1 MIKVGI
7 YGASGYTGQECLRL
21 LLRHSGV
28 EVVAITS
35 RRYAGLPIADVYPV
49 FAGLTSLVFM
59 DASPKE
65 VAEQADVIFL
75 ALPHSESMKVAPVF
89 LGSGKKV
96 IDLSADYR
104 LRDVKVYEHWYG
116 QHTSPQVVSQAVY
129 GIPELY
135 RDEVAKARFVANP
148 GCYPTSVILGTA
160 PALKH
165 RLIDTTSLIVDSKSG
180 TSGAGRDPQ
189 VGSLFCEVNEGF
201 KAYKVGKHR
210 HTPEIEQELSRLAGQ
225 EIKISFTP
233 HLLPI
238 DRGILSTIYATLSWD
253 ITGEEITELYR
264 NFYQGERFVRVCQP
278 GSFPNVAFV
287 RGSNYCDIGVTVDA
301 RTHRLIIVSVI
312 DNLVKGAAGQAIQ
325 NMNILCGFPEHT
337 GLDMIALFP

>member
-1 MIKVGI
+1 
-7 YGASGYTGQECLRL
+7 
-21 LLRHSGV
+21 
-28 EVVAITS
+28 
-35 RRYAGLPIADVYPV
+35 
-49 FAGLTSLVFM
+49 
-59 DASPKE
+59 
-65 VAEQADVIFL
+65 
-75 ALPHSESMKVAPVF
+75 MKVAPVF
-89 LGSGKKV
+89 LDSGKKV

-135 RDEVAKARFVANP
+135 RDEVAKTRFVANP

-165 RLIDTTSLIVDSKSG
+165 RLIDTASVIVDSKSG

-238 DRGILSTIYATLSWD
+238 DRGILSTIYATLSSGHHRRRNNGTLPEFLSGGA
-253 ITGEEITELYR
+253 ICPGLSAGKFPQCCFCPRVQLLRYR
-264 NFYQGERFVRVCQP
+264 RDC
-278 GSFPNVAFV
+278 
-287 RGSNYCDIGVTVDA
+287 
-301 RTHRLIIVSVI
+301 
-312 DNLVKGAAGQAIQ
+312 
-325 NMNILCGFPEHT
+325 
-337 GLDMIALFP
+337 

>member
-1 MIKVGI
+1 
-7 YGASGYTGQECLRL
+7 
-21 LLRHSGV
+21 
-28 EVVAITS
+28 
-35 RRYAGLPIADVYPV
+35 
-49 FAGLTSLVFM
+49 
-59 DASPKE
+59 
-65 VAEQADVIFL
+65 VIFL
-75 ALPHSESMKVAPVF
+75 ALPHSESMKVAPIF
-89 LGSGKKV
+89 LERGKKV
-96 IDLSADYR
+96 VDLSADFR

-116 QHTSPQVVSQAVY
+116 QHASPQVVSQAIY

-135 RDEVAKARFVANP
+135 RSEVAKSRFVANP

-165 RLIDTTSLIVDSKSG
+165 RLIDTASVIVDSKSG

-238 DRGILSTIYATLSWD
+238 DRGILSTIYATLNRD

-264 NFYQGERFVRVCQP
+264 NFYQGERFVRICQP

-301 RTHRLIIVSVI
+301 RTNRLIIVSAI

-337 GLDMIALFP
+337 GLDMIAMFP